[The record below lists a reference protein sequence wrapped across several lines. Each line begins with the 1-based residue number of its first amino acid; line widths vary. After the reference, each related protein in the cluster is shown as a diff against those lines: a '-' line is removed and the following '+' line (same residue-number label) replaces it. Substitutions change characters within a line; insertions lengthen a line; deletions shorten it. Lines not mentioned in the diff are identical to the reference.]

1 MEPCV
6 IPVTAETVRAV
17 YVMLTAFPPFSRWS
31 MPAADKLNFA
41 VEPLVSRWGD
51 FDPRSMTLR
60 ISSARVSTY
69 QSLLLAV
76 CHEAVH
82 VRQDM
87 IHWPAKDPHNAL
99 FKKLASQV
107 CKAFELDPANF

>member
-1 MEPCV
+1 M
-6 IPVTAETVRAV
+6 IPVTADTIKAV
-17 YVMLTAFPPFSRWS
+17 YALLRSFPPFSRWNLPLPEKMKFTVAPLKS
-31 MPAADKLNFA
+31 M
-41 VEPLVSRWGD
+41 WGD
-51 FDPRSMTLR
+51 YDPVSKTIR
-60 ISSARVSTY
+60 ISSARVSTF

-76 CHEAVH
+76 SHEMCN

-99 FKKLASQV
+99 FKKLAAQV